1 MQKSE
6 TMSYDSKA
14 DTLEH
19 IKRVNHFL
27 TLMVEQLLKRARVH
41 DDSKLKEPEKSEFD
55 KLTPLLKTLTYSSE
69 EYKDLLKQL
78 NVALKHHYEN
88 NTHHPE
94 HYENG
99 IDGFDLYDLTEMFC
113 DWLAATERN
122 KDGNMEKSIEYNK
135 TRFNMSEQLSS
146 IFKNTYNR
154 YFK

>member
-99 IDGFDLYDLTEMFC
+99 IDGMNLIDILEMFA
-113 DWLAATERN
+113 DWLASTKRMKN
-122 KDGNMEKSIEYNK
+122 GDILKSIDVSK
-135 TRFNMSEQLSS
+135 TRFNMSDKLAN
-146 IFKNTYNR
+146 IFRNTIDIIN
-154 YFK
+154 